1 MPKED
6 IALAMKK
13 SARVH
18 VTVDFGATARPQ
30 GYIVS
35 IEPEG
40 GGGVGTWGGSG
51 NIDDKNQ
58 ISFENVPPGKYVLQ
72 GRPNPGRA
80 NEGSASVTADLKGG
94 ETTEVILFYK

>member
-1 MPKED
+1 M
-6 IALAMKK
+6 
-13 SARVH
+13 
-18 VTVDFGATARPQ
+18 
-30 GYIVS
+30 S

-80 NEGSASVTADLKGG
+80 NEGSASVTADLQGG
-94 ETTEVILFYK
+94 ETTEIILFYK